1 MKEVVFTSGLRK
13 VFGSGDTEV
22 VALAGADVQLAEG
35 EVSAILGPSGSG
47 KTTLLMCIGGI
58 LEPTSG
64 LMRIGGEDVYSGG
77 RWRIGDLR
85 RLRREKMGFIFQAHN
100 LIPFLTIIENVTIA
114 AELVGAPKAEARSR
128 SMELLDYLEVANRAD
143 KYPATLSGGERQRV
157 AIARALVH
165 GPRLILADEPTASL
179 DTERGAKVIALL
191 RKLAKERNVG
201 VIAVTHDVR
210 MLDGFDRIYRM
221 KDGVIN
227 GGEG

>member
-22 VALAGADVQLAEG
+22 VALAGADVRLDEG

-64 LMRIGGEDVYSGG
+64 LMRIGGADVYADGK
-77 RWRIGDLR
+77 WRTGDLR
-85 RLRREKMGFIFQAHN
+85 RLRREMMGFIFQAHN
-100 LIPFLTIIENVTIA
+100 LIPFLTIIENVMIA
-114 AELVGAPKAEARSR
+114 AELVGMPKLEARSR
-128 SMELLDYLEVANRAD
+128 SMELLDYLEVAHRAG

-165 GPRLILADEPTASL
+165 GPRLILADEPTAAL
-179 DTERGAKVIALL
+179 DTERGAKVITLL

-201 VIAVTHDVR
+201 VITVTHDVR

-227 GGEG
+227 GNGG